1 MAEPGDRIEITPQGT
16 RGARTMWGSFLP
28 RLFKPLLDMQISRYR
43 KATEPVAPKMFD
55 FPLVLLTTVGART
68 GREFTH
74 PLGGFEHEDGTWLVV
89 GSKSGA
95 STHPAWFINL
105 AKNPD
110 NVWLEVGNRK
120 LKVQPS
126 LLKGKERAAALARI
140 AAISPRYAEYQ
151 NKTDRE
157 IPIVCLRAT

>member
-1 MAEPGDRIEITPQGT
+1 MAEPGDRIEITPRGT

-28 RLFKPLLDMQISRYR
+28 RLFKPLLDMQIS
-43 KATEPVAPKMFD
+43 EQ
-55 FPLVLLTTVGART
+55 
-68 GREFTH
+68 
-74 PLGGFEHEDGTWLVV
+74 EDGTWLVV

-120 LKVQPS
+120 LKVLPS

-157 IPIVCLRAT
+157 IPIVCLRAS